1 MALFDGARHLIV
13 LCLVDK
19 KRLEVSHD
27 HGDNTG
33 CHHLD
38 SSYRILDTRHSIT
51 YLFLGWYYEFST
63 GYQVTFS
70 QIGDAYTDDE
80 YEFLVAMFR
89 EMSSDGAVYAGKFG
103 GYPEISFHFSNRD
116 LAVKL
121 AKKFNQYSVWNW
133 KIYDNLITGGTGI
146 RG

>member
-1 MALFDGARHLIV
+1 MIETIKATTEAKIARLNDSIFPDGTY
-13 LCLVDK
+13 
-19 KRLEVSHD
+19 
-27 HGDNTG
+27 N
-33 CHHLD
+33 
-38 SSYRILDTRHSIT
+38 LDTMKPV
-51 YLFLGWYYEFST
+51 EFST